1 MSAFAIKIGGMTLSE
16 YFSGKHGLTVSELGK
31 AIGVK
36 GNAQIWQWRHG
47 HLNRRPDPINAVLIE
62 RATGGLVS
70 RQDLRPD
77 DWQRIWPELADQ
89 SPAGQG
95 V

>member
-1 MSAFAIKIGGMTLSE
+1 MNALPHPIDHAALLVGGRAELARHLSV
-16 YFSGKHGLTVSELGK
+16 TVG
-31 AIGVK
+31 AIGNWKARGVP
-36 GNAQIWQWRHG
+36 IEYC
-47 HLNRRPDPINAVLIE
+47 PDIE
-62 RATGGLVS
+62 RLTARKVS

-89 SPAGQG
+89 QPAGQG